1 MYGQVMHHTVIVD
14 ILDLEIEIRIS
25 RQQINQILLV
35 DLNHTTTNLILLLY
49 LRKNLLNHRG
59 HQSIIIPEH
68 GERLSTASAAISKDG
83 AIVSLKEV
91 IGDFLAHDC
100 VHLILYH
107 L

>member
-59 HQSIIIPEH
+59 HQSIIIAKH
-68 GERLSTASAAISKDG
+68 GERLSAASAAISEDG

-107 L
+107 